1 MAKQT
6 TREYL
11 HELEHF
17 KYSVTD
23 ANNCNAA
30 NGTFTVVEP
39 EAIIA
44 TAITVITR
52 CTVCSMFNKFNG
64 GSFYHTLSNGAAT
77 EDIKLN
83 KRITV
88 EITDKKTVK
97 IKLYIYNI
105 E

>member
-6 TREYL
+6 TQGYL
-11 HELEHF
+11 HEAGTDF

-44 TAITVITR
+44 TAITGDNSN
-52 CTVCSMFNKFNG
+52 CTVCSDGSINLTVTG
-64 GSFYHTLSNGAAT
+64 GVYHILLYG
-77 EDIKLN
+77 L
-83 KRITV
+83 
-88 EITDKKTVK
+88 TD
-97 IKLYIYNI
+97 YN
-105 E
+105 

>member
-6 TREYL
+6 TQGYL
-11 HELEHF
+11 HEAGTDF

-44 TAITVITR
+44 TAITVDNSN
-52 CTVCSMFNKFNG
+52 CTVCSDGSINLTVTG
-64 GSFYHTLSNGAAT
+64 GSLPYTFVWSNR
-77 EDIKLN
+77 LQL
-83 KRITV
+83 
-88 EITDKKTVK
+88 K
-97 IKLYIYNI
+97 IFQT
-105 E
+105 

>member
-6 TREYL
+6 TQGYL
-11 HELEHF
+11 HEAGTDF

-44 TAITVITR
+44 AQLLLITQIA
-52 CTVCSMFNKFNG
+52 VCSDGSINLTVTG
-64 GSFYHTLSNGAAT
+64 GSLPYTFVWSNRPGEVFQT
-77 EDIKLN
+77 
-83 KRITV
+83 
-88 EITDKKTVK
+88 
-97 IKLYIYNI
+97 
-105 E
+105 